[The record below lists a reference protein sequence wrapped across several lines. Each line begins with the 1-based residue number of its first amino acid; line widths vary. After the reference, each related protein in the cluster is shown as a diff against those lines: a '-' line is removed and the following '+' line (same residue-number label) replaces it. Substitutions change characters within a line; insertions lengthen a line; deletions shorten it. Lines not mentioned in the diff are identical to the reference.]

1 MVVALESRYLA
12 LMDRSVV
19 GSPRPWGTLG
29 RCVLSLSLDEAN
41 TWLNRTWPDF
51 IRRQGSDFPRK
62 IDNLMASAERGDIA
76 LRGRFRTLEFTRVL
90 TLVLNID
97 FAVDG
102 KARIRMQCFRGG
114 ELPLT
119 FDMLMGLLKKNAAI
133 GSINTSV
140 DRMVELFE
148 AEAVA
153 IRFVHDETLA
163 VLIVAL
169 EMVNDRGTCT
179 SRSCREPVQSRARWI

>member
-1 MVVALESRYLA
+1 MIVALESRYLA

-19 GSPRPWGTLG
+19 GSPRPCGTLG
-29 RCVLSLSLDEAN
+29 RCVLSLSFDQAN

-51 IRRQGSDFPRK
+51 IRRQGSDVPRK

-76 LRGRFRTLEFTRVL
+76 LRSRFRTLEFTRVL
-90 TLVLNID
+90 TL
-97 FAVDG
+97 
-102 KARIRMQCFRGG
+102 
-114 ELPLT
+114 PLT
-119 FDMLMGLLKKNAAI
+119 LDMLMGLLKKNAAT
-133 GSINTSV
+133 GSIKTFV

-148 AEAVA
+148 AEAVE
-153 IRFVHDETLA
+153 IRFVYDETLA
-163 VLIVAL
+163 VSIVGL